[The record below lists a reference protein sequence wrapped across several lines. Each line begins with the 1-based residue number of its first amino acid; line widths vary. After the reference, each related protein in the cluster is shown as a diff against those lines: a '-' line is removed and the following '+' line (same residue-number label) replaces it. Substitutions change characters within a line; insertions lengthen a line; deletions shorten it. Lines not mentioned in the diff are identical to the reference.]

1 MSALLGV
8 AAVVLLAA
16 ALALLLNSGDDRRLK
31 ARMTQQLTGRQ
42 PQRAAPEQS
51 VIARPVSRGGL
62 GGRLSGWVGVAPG
75 LLANRRMP
83 LPIVLVLSGTVGG
96 LVAWGA
102 TMFTGGLPAAILGVM
117 GAVGTLR
124 MIFLW
129 ELGKHRDEAFRQIP
143 DAIGLMVRAVRAGLP
158 VGEAVRS
165 VAREMPDPT
174 RAEFQRLLGETAI
187 GTPLDKALWGI
198 YERTNLREYA
208 FLSVVIGLQ
217 SQTGGSLAEALD
229 NIGDIVRKR
238 VAMAAKA
245 QALAGQAKA
254 SAGILVALPPFAGAA
269 VSFIKPGYLDALF
282 VDSRGQGL
290 LTTALVLLTLGLL
303 MIRTMIKRSTSE

>member
-1 MSALLGV
+1 MNPLLVGV
-8 AAVVLLAA
+8 AAVLLVA
-16 ALALLLNSGDDRRLK
+16 ALALLFSNTDRRTLRERL
-31 ARMTQQLTGRQ
+31 AAQSGRTQLR
-42 PQRAAPEQS
+42 RALPEQS
-51 VIARPVSRGGL
+51 VIARPVNRRAF
-62 GGRLSGWVGVAPG
+62 GGRLSGWLGVAPG
-75 LLANRRMP
+75 LLPMRRMP
-83 LPIVLVLSGTVGG
+83 LPIALVLAGTAGG
-96 LVAWGA
+96 LMAWGA
-102 TMFTGGLPAAILGVM
+102 TMFIGGAPAAAIGV
-117 GAVGTLR
+117 AGTVAALR

-187 GTPLDKALWGI
+187 GTTLEKALWGI

-254 SAGILVALPPFAGAA
+254 SAGILIALPPFAGTA

-282 VDSRGQGL
+282 VDPRGQSL

>member
-1 MSALLGV
+1 MNPILAAA
-8 AAVVLLAA
+8 AAVLLLA
-16 ALALLLNSGDDRRLK
+16 ALALLFSNRDDRRLK
-31 ARMTQQLTGRQ
+31 ARLAQQLTGRQ
-42 PQRAAPEQS
+42 AQRAVPEQS
-51 VIARPVSRGGL
+51 VIARPVARGGL
-62 GGRLSGWVGVAPG
+62 GARLSSWVGVAPG
-75 LLANRRMP
+75 ALANRRMP

-96 LVAWGA
+96 LAAWGA
-102 TMFTGGLPAAILGVM
+102 TMVVPGFPAVMLGVIA
-117 GAVGTLR
+117 AVGSLR

-129 ELGKHRDEAFRQIP
+129 ELGKHREEAFKQIP

-229 NIGDIVRKR
+229 NIADIVRKR

-269 VSFIKPGYLDALF
+269 VSAIKPGYLDALF
-282 VDSRGQGL
+282 VDPRGNNL
-290 LTTALVLLTLGLL
+290 LTMALVLLTLGLL
-303 MIRTMIKRSTSE
+303 TIRSMIKRSTSE

>member
-1 MSALLGV
+1 MNPLFAAG
-8 AAVVLLAA
+8 AVVLLLAG
-16 ALALLLNSGDDRRLK
+16 LALLFSNRDDRTLKERL
-31 ARMTQQLTGRQ
+31 ALQSGRAQLR
-42 PQRAAPEQS
+42 RAVAEQS
-51 VIARPVSRGGL
+51 VIARPVARGGF
-62 GGRLSGWVGVAPG
+62 GMRISGWVGVAPG
-75 LLANRRMP
+75 VLPMRRMP
-83 LPIVLVLSGTVGG
+83 IPIVLVLAGTVGG
-96 LVAWGA
+96 LAAWGG
-102 TMFTGGLPAAILGVM
+102 TMVVGGFPAVILGLV
-117 GAVGTLR
+117 GALGTLR

-158 VGEAVRS
+158 IGEAVRS

-254 SAGILVALPPFAGAA
+254 SAGILVALPPFAGTA

-282 VDSRGQGL
+282 VDSRGNSL
-290 LTTALVLLTLGLL
+290 LTTAVVLLSMGLL
-303 MIRTMIKRSTSE
+303 VIRTMIKRSTSE

>member
-1 MSALLGV
+1 MNPMLATA
-8 AAVVLLAA
+8 AAVLLLAA
-16 ALALLLNSGDDRRLK
+16 LGLIMLNRDHKALKERLSV
-31 ARMTQQLTGRQ
+31 QSGRQ
-42 PQRAAPEQS
+42 RARRAGPEQT
-51 VIARPVSRGGL
+51 VIAPSKGRHGL
-62 GGRLSGWVGVAPG
+62 GGRLSSWVGLAPDV
-75 LLANRRMP
+75 LPMRRVP
-83 LPIVLVLSGTVGG
+83 IPIVLVLAGAIGG
-96 LVAWGA
+96 LVAWGG
-102 TMFTGGLPAAILGVM
+102 TMVAGTTPAAVLGVV
-117 GAVGTLR
+117 GAVGALR

-129 ELGKHRDEAFRQIP
+129 ELGKHREEAFKQIP

-208 FLSVVIGLQ
+208 FLAVVIGLQ

-269 VSFIKPGYLDALF
+269 VSAIKPGYLDVLF
-282 VDSRGQGL
+282 IDPRGNSL

>member
-1 MSALLGV
+1 MTPLLAV
-8 AAVVLLAA
+8 AAAVMLVA
-16 ALALLLNSGDDRRLK
+16 ALVLMLTSREDRTLKERLAITSGRAQSRRAL
-31 ARMTQQLTGRQ
+31 
-42 PQRAAPEQS
+42 PEQS
-51 VIARPVSRGGL
+51 VIARPTNNRGFGA
-62 GGRLSGWVGVAPG
+62 RLSGWMGVAPG
-75 LLANRRMP
+75 VLPMRRVP
-83 LPIVLVLSGTVGG
+83 VPIVLLLSGTVGG
-96 LVAWGA
+96 LAAWGG
-102 TMFTGGLPAAILGVM
+102 TMVAGGLPAVLLGVA
-117 GAVGTLR
+117 GAVGALR

-129 ELGKHRDEAFRQIP
+129 ELGKHREEAFKQIP

-229 NIGDIVRKR
+229 NIADIVRKR

-269 VSFIKPGYLDALF
+269 VSAIKPGYLDALF
-282 VDSRGQGL
+282 VDPRGNSL
-290 LTTALVLLTLGLL
+290 LTTAIVLLTMGLL
-303 MIRTMIKRSTSE
+303 VIRTMIKRSTSE